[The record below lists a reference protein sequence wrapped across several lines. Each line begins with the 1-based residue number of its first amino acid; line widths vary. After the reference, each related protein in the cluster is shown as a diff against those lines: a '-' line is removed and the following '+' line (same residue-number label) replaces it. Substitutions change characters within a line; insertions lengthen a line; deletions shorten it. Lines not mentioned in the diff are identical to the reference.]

1 MSELFNNFL
10 QVLNEKILE
19 KPKDKENA
27 YEMLKRW
34 PVIFLRIFV
43 SKGAHVSQN

>member
-43 SKGAHVSQN
+43 SKGAQVSQN